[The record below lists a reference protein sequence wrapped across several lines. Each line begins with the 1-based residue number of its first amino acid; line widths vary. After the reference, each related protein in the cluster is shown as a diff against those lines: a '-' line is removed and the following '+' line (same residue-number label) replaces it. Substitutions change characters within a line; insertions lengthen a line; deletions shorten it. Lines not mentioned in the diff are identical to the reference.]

1 MIQSIMLI
9 VVSTLLLIIT
19 LRYKDVKEDL
29 EFAERYKEKYFNE
42 KWEEHYKCMD
52 METKLIERKMELS
65 KERAKTNE
73 AKQIIKAILC
83 GMEDKQI
90 KIEEK
95 TLNKEINGDICVEDD
110 ILTYSKIIKLI
121 PKWVV
126 MK

>member
-52 METKLIERKMELS
+52 METKLIERKMELN

-73 AKQIIKAILC
+73 ARQIIKTILC
-83 GMEDKQI
+83 GMEDNQI
-90 KIEEK
+90 KIETE

-121 PKWVV
+121 PKWKV